1 MASIMPSVWSP
12 CKPPVAAGPILA
24 ASSPALAEDIGSET
38 PVSNPT
44 VQQLLVNGRTR
55 SYGKQTPKEVTNY
68 GSGIHFVDMADKKG
82 AQRIRNT
89 INSRKHR
96 QNKLNKIR
104 ELEKKLATCEA
115 DMKKWQGRANQMGWK
130 EESHHGV

>member
-1 MASIMPSVWSP
+1 MASITPSVSGP
-12 CKPPVAAGPILA
+12 CIAPMAADPILA
-24 ASSPALAEDIGSET
+24 TSSPALREAIGSET
-38 PVSNPT
+38 PDST
-44 VQQLLVNGRTR
+44 SIVQQPPVKGRTR
-55 SYGKQTPKEVTNY
+55 SDEKQDPKQVTNY

-115 DMKKWQGRANQMGWK
+115 DMKKWQGRADQMGWK
-130 EESHHGV
+130 EENHRGL